1 VPPTSGLLEALA
13 VVAAVGAAVATAWL
27 WDGARLRAVRRA
39 AGLLLCA
46 STALAAV
53 AVGINRE
60 MRLYPGWGDVL
71 GQRTDVRT
79 TPPPRP
85 AEVRRGRSEVV
96 AWTFAGRQS
105 RIRHPAYVYLPAA
118 YLSRD
123 ARKVRFPVIEV
134 LAGFPGG
141 PRSWLD
147 RLRLRK
153 VIDREIRAGRMSP
166 AVVVLPVQTRSPFRD
181 SECVDAVG
189 GDRYDTYLSA
199 DLREAL
205 GVSFR
210 VRTDRDAWG
219 VAGYSTG
226 GFCAVNL
233 AVRHPDQYAAAA
245 SLSGYF
251 SPLSDASTGDLYR
264 GDLAA
269 RHANDPVWRF
279 SHAPSPNVALYLAA
293 ARDDA
298 PAMRQ
303 INRLTA
309 VARPP
314 TQVTTALVSGG
325 GHTFP
330 AWGALAPAALDWVS
344 AHLAT
349 SAPGP

>member
-1 VPPTSGLLEALA
+1 LLEALA

-27 WDGARLRAVRRA
+27 WDGARLRAVRRGG
-39 AGLLLCA
+39 GLLLCA
-46 STALAAV
+46 LTALAAV
-53 AVGINRE
+53 GVGINRE
-60 MRLYPGWGDVL
+60 MRLFPGWADVF

-79 TPPPRP
+79 TPPRLVK
-85 AEVRRGRSEVV
+85 VRHGRSEVV
-96 AWTFAGRQS
+96 PWTFAGRQS
-105 RIRHPAYVYLPAA
+105 GIRHPAYVYLPAA
-118 YLSRD
+118 YLGREGRD
-123 ARKVRFPVIEV
+123 LRFPVIEV

-166 AVVVLPVQTRSPFRD
+166 AVVVLPVQTRSPFRA

-205 GVSFR
+205 GASFR

-233 AVRHPDQYAAAA
+233 TVRHPDQYAAAA

-264 GDLAA
+264 GDVAA

-279 SHAPSPNVALYLAA
+279 SHAPAPNVALYLAA
-293 ARDDA
+293 ARDDGA
-298 PAMRQ
+298 AMRE
-303 INRLTA
+303 INRLTT
-309 VARPP
+309 VAGPP

-325 GHTFP
+325 GHSFP

-349 SAPGP
+349 STPGP